1 MEFGDLLRPGEV
13 DAVDDPG
20 QKVRKSNQAIF
31 ANLPQQI
38 FLLKT
43 KIDSK

>member
-1 MEFGDLLRPGEV
+1 VEFGDFLRPGKV

-20 QKVRKSNQAIF
+20 KKVRKSNQTVF